1 MAAVAAQ
8 GLTGE
13 GALHVPFWLLE
24 AGEGLQASASSWL
37 LIVLPSSLS
46 SVHYHVSVS
55 LGKLLTQKLMG
66 VSKQEGRGT
75 GKPDYWLV
83 DTDLQ
88 SDITPCLPC
97 SVDQHY
103 LQVQPTLK
111 EGDHTR
117 PECGNGG
124 EFGPLGGFLPRISCD
139 SSLFFSVFSLLC
151 LPAFFQPLS
160 LSLPLYLAPYLH
172 FAHAHCCPLACL
184 LLLGVP
190 SLCLCHSVHAVPLWQ
205 PLYLCWPVPSFPFRP
220 VCHPCLLPLAGN
232 CTTSTLLIS
241 LYCSV
246 PRVYLIT
253 LQFLF

>member
-8 GLTGE
+8 GLTGK

-124 EFGPLGGFLPRISCD
+124 EFGPLGGFLPHISCD
-139 SSLFFSVFSLLC
+139 SS
-151 LPAFFQPLS
+151 FFQCFLLTVS
-160 LSLPLYLAPYLH
+160 
-172 FAHAHCCPLACL
+172 ACL
-184 LLLGVP
+184 LPTLVALLTSISCSLSSLRPCPLLPSCLPSTLRGPFPLPLPFCPCCSSVVAIIPVLASSQLPLQTCLP
-190 SLCLCHSVHAVPLWQ
+190 SLPAAS
-205 PLYLCWPVPSFPFRP
+205 
-220 VCHPCLLPLAGN
+220 GG
-232 CTTSTLLIS
+232 
-241 LYCSV
+241 
-246 PRVYLIT
+246 
-253 LQFLF
+253 

>member
-1 MAAVAAQ
+1 MSGVCTTGSGIWLSGCFRSRLLSAAVQVFSMAAVAAQ

-97 SVDQHY
+97 SVD
-103 LQVQPTLK
+103 
-111 EGDHTR
+111 
-117 PECGNGG
+117 
-124 EFGPLGGFLPRISCD
+124 
-139 SSLFFSVFSLLC
+139 
-151 LPAFFQPLS
+151 
-160 LSLPLYLAPYLH
+160 
-172 FAHAHCCPLACL
+172 
-184 LLLGVP
+184 
-190 SLCLCHSVHAVPLWQ
+190 
-205 PLYLCWPVPSFPFRP
+205 
-220 VCHPCLLPLAGN
+220 
-232 CTTSTLLIS
+232 
-241 LYCSV
+241 
-246 PRVYLIT
+246 
-253 LQFLF
+253 